1 MRQESAAPLGEPRY
15 GTMPPMDLASA
26 LQLMSTRL
34 RDPAPAVFYVALV
47 GYWID
52 GEPYSADMLTVSQDA
67 TPNFEITAE
76 GLVCDA
82 LFPSESLDP
91 ATVAGRPHVTVTLDG
106 REVDL
111 VRVPLMVRREDI
123 WELYEIREGQQH
135 EWFKDVD
142 ALRRKTAFGS
152 LPPSPLVPRVN

>member
-1 MRQESAAPLGEPRY
+1 MN
-15 GTMPPMDLASA
+15 LATA
-26 LQLMSTRL
+26 LQVMSTRL
-34 RDPAPAVFYVALV
+34 REPTPAVFYVALV

-52 GEPYSADMLTVSQDA
+52 GEPYAADMLTVSQNA
-67 TPNFEITAE
+67 TPNLEITAE

-82 LFPSESLDP
+82 LFPSKSLDP
-91 ATVAGRPHVTVTLDG
+91 ATVAARPHLTVTSEG

-111 VRVPLMVRREDI
+111 VHVPLMVRREDI
-123 WELYEIREGQQH
+123 WALYEIREGEQH

-142 ALRRKTAFGS
+142 GLTRKAAFGH